1 MRIATHRARDRR
13 TKQRGFAFIEL
24 LTALVILAILVAIS
38 FKVADARA
46 QAYLAVLQSDL
57 RNLAEVQ
64 EAYWH
69 ATEGQPGGP
78 RYAASLQHLEY
89 NSSPEVQMVM
99 VGTTRG
105 WTARA
110 THRKR
115 NDFRCAMYVGDLQA
129 LIQPF
134 EPAIEEGVMEC
145 EPKSALRGRGKDRR

>member
-1 MRIATHRARDRR
+1 MHIGTHRPRGSRVS
-13 TKQRGFAFIEL
+13 QRGFTLFEL
-24 LTALVILAILVAIS
+24 LTALVILAILAAIS
-38 FKVADARA
+38 FKVVNARD
-46 QAYLAVLQSDL
+46 QAYIAVMQSDL
-57 RNLAEVQ
+57 RNLATAQ
-64 EAYWH
+64 EAHWH
-69 ATEGQPGGP
+69 TTEDQPGGA
-78 RYAASLQHLEY
+78 RYAPSLQHLEY

-129 LIQPF
+129 LTQPF

-145 EPKSALRGRGKDRR
+145 EPKSALRGKGTKK